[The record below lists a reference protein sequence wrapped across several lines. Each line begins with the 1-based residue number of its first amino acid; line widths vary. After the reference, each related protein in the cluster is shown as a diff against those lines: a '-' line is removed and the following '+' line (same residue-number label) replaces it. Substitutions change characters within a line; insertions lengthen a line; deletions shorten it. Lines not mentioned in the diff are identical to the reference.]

1 MTSPIPPRLDI
12 YSSIHKALR
21 ALMADTLFKLGRMD
35 PDDPQDVAQTA
46 QDVRR
51 LLDVCRSH
59 ANHENR
65 FIHPLLEAHA
75 PGASR
80 AVVYEHADHEEE
92 AGRIGAAAA
101 GLMTCV
107 AGERAPAAAALYRSL
122 ALFIASN
129 FEHQHLEETVH
140 NAVLWTHCTDA
151 EIMTLH
157 DALAESNAPE
167 ELLFILRWLVP
178 AMPPAERA
186 ATMQRLRCRAAPAA
200 FQAAMDVVR
209 AHLSEGEW
217 SRLVHGLAQE
227 HPQVVHA

>member
-1 MTSPIPPRLDI
+1 MTSPIQPRFDI

-35 PDDPQDVAQTA
+35 PDDPQDVARTA
-46 QDVRR
+46 RDVRR
-51 LLDVCRSH
+51 LLDVCRAH
-59 ANHENR
+59 ADHENR
-65 FIHPLLEAHA
+65 FIHPLLEVHA

-80 AVVYEHADHEEE
+80 AVVYEHADHDEE

-101 GLMTCV
+101 GLATCH
-107 AGERAPAAAALYRSL
+107 AGQRTLAAAALYRSL

-151 EIMTLH
+151 EIMNLH
-157 DALAESNAPE
+157 HALTESIAPE

-178 AMPPAERA
+178 AMPPAERT
-186 ATMQRLRCRAAPAA
+186 ATMRNLRRAAPAA
-200 FQAAMDVVR
+200 FQAAMDMLQ
-209 AHLSEGEW
+209 AHLSDGEW
-217 SRLVHGLAQE
+217 SRLLQGLAQE
-227 HPQVVHA
+227 DPQGVEA